1 VGAARLT
8 CGQAVSKLA
17 SFQVR
22 AKREDLSQVIDS
34 FSKLLLALFVA
45 FVDRVMETLER
56 SECTG
61 CPLLKTT
68 GHFL

>member
-1 VGAARLT
+1 VGR
-8 CGQAVSKLA
+8 GNGKEKVYGSIPQGG
-17 SFQVR
+17 
-22 AKREDLSQVIDS
+22 SQVINT
-34 FSKLLLALFVA
+34 FSKLLLVQSTA

-61 CPLLKTT
+61 CPLLMTI